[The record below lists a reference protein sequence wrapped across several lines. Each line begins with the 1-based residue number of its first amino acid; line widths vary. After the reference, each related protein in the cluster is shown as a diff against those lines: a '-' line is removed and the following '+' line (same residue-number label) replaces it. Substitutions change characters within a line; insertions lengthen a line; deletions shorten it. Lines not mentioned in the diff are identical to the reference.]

1 MVYFQF
7 PGQAQGQIGSRRW
20 HIASHN
26 LATPGDVVV
35 EPLLRLGTPVGGHH
49 SITHHN
55 HPHIPVNRKVFL
67 HVENICAITIL
78 KPVGPG
84 LDQPHTFAH
93 AGLG

>member
-7 PGQAQGQIGSRRW
+7 PGQTQGQIGSRRR
-20 HIASHN
+20 HITSHN

-49 SITHHN
+49 LITHHDY
-55 HPHIPVNRKVFL
+55 PHIPIDRQVLL
-67 HVENICAITIL
+67 HVEHVCAITIL
-78 KPVGPG
+78 QPVGPG